1 MYLCSAR
8 RVRFQIDQI
17 QISQF
22 EKKSVM
28 QNMNT
33 SIYTPPP
40 QLTFYSYVFDHSKYT
55 VNIILHNCILHK
67 DHLL

>member
-8 RVRFQIDQI
+8 RVYFQIDQI

-40 QLTFYSYVFDHSKYT
+40 
-55 VNIILHNCILHK
+55 N
-67 DHLL
+67 